1 MNEVLAG
8 MKVLKL
14 YAWEIPLMD
23 RVQDARK
30 KEMNVF
36 PRYGRALALQI
47 FAGKISP
54 FLITSTVFMIYVFT
68 DPLNHILDAK
78 KIFVSISI
86 LNIFKGAFE
95 ALPWTVVE
103 AIKIFVSLRRINK
116 FLNTEEINPDMI
128 GDQVSSIQ
136 LTTSQVN

>member
-95 ALPWTVVE
+95 ALPWQVVE
-103 AIKIFVSLRRINK
+103 TIKIIVSLRRINK
-116 FLNTEEINPDMI
+116 FLNAEEINPDVI
-128 GDQVSSIQ
+128 GDQVSMQ
-136 LTTSQVN
+136 LIISY

>member
-1 MNEVLAG
+1 MNEVLAS

-14 YAWEIPLMD
+14 YAWEIPLMN

-30 KEMNVF
+30 REMSVF
-36 PRYGRALALQI
+36 PRYGRAIGLQI
-47 FAGKISP
+47 FAGSISP
-54 FLITSTVFMIYVFT
+54 FLITSTVFIIYVFT

-95 ALPWTVVE
+95 ALPWQVVE
-103 AIKIFVSLRRINK
+103 TIKIIVSLRRINK
-116 FLNTEEINPDMI
+116 FLNAEEINPDVI
-128 GDQVSSIQ
+128 GDQVSMQ
-136 LTTSQVN
+136 LIISY

>member
-14 YAWEIPLMD
+14 YAWEIPLMN

-30 KEMNVF
+30 KEMSAF
-36 PRYGRALALQI
+36 PRYGRAIALQI
-47 FAGKISP
+47 FATSISP
-54 FLITSTVFMIYVFT
+54 FLITSTVFMIFVFT

-86 LNIFKGAFE
+86 LTIFKGSFE
-95 ALPWTVVE
+95 GLPWIVVE
-103 AIKIFVSLRRINK
+103 TIKIFASLRRINK
-116 FLNTEEINPDMI
+116 FLNAEEINPDMI
-128 GDQVSSIQ
+128 GDQVSVFHNFCF
-136 LTTSQVN
+136 L

>member
-14 YAWEIPLMD
+14 YAWEIPLMN

-30 KEMNVF
+30 REMSVF
-36 PRYGRALALQI
+36 PRYGRAIGLQI
-47 FAGKISP
+47 FAGSISP
-54 FLITSTVFMIYVFT
+54 FLINSTVFMIYVFT

-95 ALPWTVVE
+95 ALPWTFVE

-116 FLNTEEINPDMI
+116 FLNAEEINPDMI
-128 GDQVSSIQ
+128 GDQVSIQ
-136 LTTSQVN
+136 LATSQVN

>member
-47 FAGKISP
+47 FASKISP

-86 LNIFKGAFE
+86 LTIFKGSFE
-95 ALPWTVVE
+95 GLPWIVVE
-103 AIKIFVSLRRINK
+103 TIKIFASLRRINK
-116 FLNTEEINPDMI
+116 FLNAEEINPDMI
-128 GDQVSSIQ
+128 GDQVSM
-136 LTTSQVN
+136 